1 MTRADVVIDRLRKVK
16 ARLMTKGPMLR
27 LFVPFIEVPEFWL
40 SHGFQEVLVRAR
52 LRLKRPLPP
61 PPEPSFLGLPADDG
75 GPLPA
80 MKIPPSGDR
89 VLASIVIPVQDN
101 PFLTHHC
108 LKSIVEQTRAGTYEV
123 IVVDNAS
130 AQRTRRMLAGVDGL
144 RVIRNRSNVG
154 FVGAC
159 NQGAAA
165 ARGECVLF
173 LNNDVIVLPGWL
185 DSLLRTVDRD
195 RSIGAVGAMLIYPD
209 GKLQEA
215 GGIIWSD
222 GHGWNYG
229 RLNDPEASEFSF
241 VREVDYCSAACLLV
255 RRALLEELDGF
266 DTRYAPAYYEDVDLC
281 FRMRERGYRVLYQPQ
296 ARVIHFE
303 GATAGTDTSTG
314 FKRYQAI
321 NHVTF
326 VNRHALALAEQQPH
340 DPRLVRLARE
350 RRSGRRILVVD
361 HMVPHHDEDAGSL
374 RMMALLRMLID
385 LGHAITFVP
394 DNMAR
399 IEPYT
404 SQLQQLGIEVIYGP
418 ISATG
423 FVESNADL
431 FDVAI
436 LCRAYFASKY
446 LPALQKSQRRPF
458 IIFDT
463 VDLHHLRERRLAEL
477 KDDAAL
483 ARSADRTRA
492 VELAVMRSS
501 DAVWVTS
508 RHEAE
513 LLMSREPDPPQVE
526 IVPTVHTV
534 RTDVPSFGERRDILF
549 IGSFRHPPN
558 EDAVIYFVE
567 EILPRVRRALP
578 GVRFFIVGPHAPRS
592 VLKLA
597 SDDVIVLGHT
607 PAVEPVF
614 DSCRL
619 SVAPLRYGAGVKGKV
634 TQSLAWGLPAVA
646 TPVAA
651 EGLQLVDGEHLLVA
665 SDPIDFANRV
675 IEVYQNE
682 ELWTRL
688 ARNGRRHIETHLGY
702 EAVRAS
708 VRSILERAAP
718 GTESHNRTAATIGE
732 S

>member
-1 MTRADVVIDRLRKVK
+1 MD
-16 ARLMTKGPMLR
+16 
-27 LFVPFIEVPEFWL
+27 
-40 SHGFQEVLVRAR
+40 
-52 LRLKRPLPP
+52 
-61 PPEPSFLGLPADDG
+61 
-75 GPLPA
+75 
-80 MKIPPSGDR
+80 
-89 VLASIVIPVQDN
+89 
-101 PFLTHHC
+101 
-108 LKSIVEQTRAGTYEV
+108 
-123 IVVDNAS
+123 
-130 AQRTRRMLAGVDGL
+130 
-144 RVIRNRSNVG
+144 
-154 FVGAC
+154 AC

-173 LNNDVIVLPGWL
+173 LNNDVVVLPGWL
-185 DSLLRTVDRD
+185 DSLLRTLDRD

-209 GKLQEA
+209 GRLQEA
-215 GGIIWSD
+215 GAIIWRD
-222 GHGWNYG
+222 GLGWNYG

-255 RRALLEELDGF
+255 RRALFEELAGF
-266 DTRYAPAYYEDVDLC
+266 DIRYAPAYCEDVDLC

-303 GATAGTDTSTG
+303 GATAGTDMSSG
-314 FKRYQAI
+314 FKRYQTI
-321 NHVTF
+321 NHAKF
-326 VNRHALALAEQQPH
+326 VERHALALAEQQPH
-340 DPRLVRLARE
+340 DPRLVRLARA

-374 RMMALLRMLID
+374 RMLALLRMLIE
-385 LGHAITFVP
+385 LGHAVTFIP

-404 SQLQQLGIEVIYGP
+404 SELQQLGIEVLYGG
-418 ISATG
+418 ISALE

-436 LCRAYFASKY
+436 LCRAYFAAKY
-446 LPALQKSQRRPF
+446 LPALQTSQRRPF

-463 VDLHHLRERRLAEL
+463 VDLHHLRERAFGRAQRRCRARTIGGP
-477 KDDAAL
+477 DASRRIRRHAFERRCL
-483 ARSADRTRA
+483 GHEHARGRA
-492 VELAVMRSS
+492 VEPRARPL
-501 DAVWVTS
+501 
-508 RHEAE
+508 
-513 LLMSREPDPPQVE
+513 QVE
-526 IVPTVHTV
+526 IVPAVHAV

-558 EDAVIYFVE
+558 EDAVIYFVA

-578 GVRFFIVGPHAPRS
+578 GVQFFIVGPHAPRS

-597 SDDVIVLGHT
+597 SDDVVVLGHT
-607 PAVEPVF
+607 RAVEPVF

-634 TQSLAWGLPAVA
+634 TQSLAWGLPAVV

-675 IEVYQNE
+675 VEVYQNE

-708 VRSILERAAP
+708 VRSILERASREGQVP
-718 GTESHNRTAATIGE
+718 LLR
-732 S
+732 